1 MVMAGKGW
9 RGEPYRHSLAARG
22 VGTKMMRSNLFS
34 YDIYKKVNILSG
46 GMHGN
51 LAVNMAIENHPDL
64 WDSKTPLAADAQTII
79 VVSGSAVGDIFPGFT
94 PDNVIGYIRYKLRY
108 RNGNRIGIELSYLE
122 IRKDWQRKGVGYALL
137 GHFFDHAVGYDN
149 NVLIAYGSEE
159 GKAFWDRFYKDSNV
173 RNELWER
180 DVTITIEE

>member
-1 MVMAGKGW
+1 MGKGW

-22 VGTKMMRSNLFS
+22 VGTKMMRSDLFS

-64 WDSKTPLAADAQTII
+64 WDRETPLTDDGQTII
-79 VVSGSAVGDIFPGFT
+79 VVSGSAVGDVFPGFT
-94 PDNVIGYIRYKLRY
+94 PDNIIGYIKYKSSY
-108 RNGNRIGIELSYLE
+108 RCGYRTGIELSYLE

-137 GHFFDHAVGYDN
+137 GHFFDHAVEYDKD
-149 NVLIAYGSEE
+149 VLITYGSEE
-159 GKAFWDRFYKDSNV
+159 GKAFWDRFYNDSDV